1 MLNESDVSVIY
12 CHVSTMWNPDYAF
25 DDAALH
31 DDPVD
36 SAMLAIGCHE
46 AG

>member
-1 MLNESDVSVIY
+1 MPDESDVSVVD
-12 CHVSTMWNPDYAF
+12 CHVPTMWDPNCAF

-31 DDPVD
+31 DDAVD
-36 SAMLAIGCHE
+36 SAMLAVRCNE